1 MRKDKVKP
9 KKVQLT
15 EQSKAALSES
25 KLAKMWAKQV
35 TTKTEETNSRGLKRK
50 LFNLEGSVRKAGRV
64 DTICVCPC
72 VCPADRVGG
81 NVNNMIICKEDE
93 QQHQESEGGAMECSS
108 HVDSAPSQE
117 QMDTLETGGG
127 GSDDNLDAEMPSQTQ
142 TIKMMTE

>member
-1 MRKDKVKP
+1 MASSGISNYLDSSCRCQTRKEACITPTIKRVKVLSPPQKNKPWDNMRKDKVKP

-72 VCPADRVGG
+72 VC
-81 NVNNMIICKEDE
+81 
-93 QQHQESEGGAMECSS
+93 
-108 HVDSAPSQE
+108 
-117 QMDTLETGGG
+117 
-127 GSDDNLDAEMPSQTQ
+127 
-142 TIKMMTE
+142 